1 MSSDGFSGVKNCH
14 QEPKATLFVSL
25 CGHNWIWGRTGG
37 TLPRGEGDHIWFLAL
52 VCPTF
57 SKLFLKAS
65 NYRKKYFTLT
75 SKDRLFICSI
85 WTLESLNK
93 TFSRKNS
100 FFMSL
105 WAYFVSLCGFKARL
119 TLQKC
124 SGCLRDL
131 FTLKNTWELTRRRRW
146 SSPPYCWPPT
156 GFQIKP

>member
-1 MSSDGFSGVKNCH
+1 MKYIQLKQLKLEGIETNLEFFFSTFNFNFYCSRVEYNSMSSDGFSGVKNCH

-85 WTLESLNK
+85 WRVASSKL
-93 TFSRKNS
+93 SRAKIP
-100 FFMSL
+100 
-105 WAYFVSLCGFKARL
+105 
-119 TLQKC
+119 
-124 SGCLRDL
+124 
-131 FTLKNTWELTRRRRW
+131 
-146 SSPPYCWPPT
+146 SSCHY
-156 GFQIKP
+156 GRIL